1 MKRLSIGVKMK
12 LPSQF
17 IEENPEDI
25 RIYHF
30 VEELVGSFKDYIE
43 KDFLDEDITL
53 VELPFLLRIRFS
65 TEGTQKELVNLFK
78 VSDGYTA
85 KLLRRFE
92 LAGLVERIE
101 DPSNRRRKLVKLT
114 EKGIK
119 RTDKILKYIDFWEET
134 VMDGLD
140 GDEKKVLKNFLLKLV
155 LNTENL

>member
-1 MKRLSIGVKMK
+1 ME

-17 IEENPEDI
+17 NEENVDNI

-30 VEELVGSFKDYIE
+30 VEELVGSFKNYIDR
-43 KDFLDEDITL
+43 DFVDDDISL

-65 TEGTQKELVNLFK
+65 DKGTQKDLVNLFK

-92 LAGLVERIE
+92 LAGLIERIE

-114 EKGIK
+114 DKGIK
-119 RTDKILKYIDFWEET
+119 RTDKILEYIDYWEET
-134 VMDGLD
+134 VMDGMD
-140 GDEKKVLKNFLLKLV
+140 DDERNVMKKALFKLV

>member
-1 MKRLSIGVKMK
+1 MKIFKYIERYSLYKENKLYCFRIGVNME
-12 LPSQF
+12 LPNQF
-17 IEENPEDI
+17 INENPEDI

-30 VEELVGSFKDYIE
+30 VEELVGSFKNYIDE
-43 KDFLDEDITL
+43 EFVDEDISL

-92 LAGLVERIE
+92 LAGIIKRIE

-114 EKGIK
+114 DKGIK
-119 RTDKILKYIDFWEET
+119 RTDKILKYIDYWEDT
-134 VMDGLD
+134 VMDGID
-140 GDEKKVLKNFLLKLV
+140 
-155 LNTENL
+155 

>member
-1 MKRLSIGVKMK
+1 ME

-17 IEENPEDI
+17 NEENVENI

-30 VEELVGSFKDYIE
+30 VEELVASFKDYIDR
-43 KDFLDEDITL
+43 DFVDDDISL

-65 TEGTQKELVNLFK
+65 DKGTQKELVNLFK

-92 LAGLVERIE
+92 LAGLIERIE

-119 RTDKILKYIDFWEET
+119 RTDKILKYIDYWEET
-134 VMDGLD
+134 VMDGMD
-140 GDEKKVLKNFLLKLV
+140 DDERKIMKKALFKLV
-155 LNTENL
+155 LNIENL

>member
-1 MKRLSIGVKMK
+1 MCFRIGVNME
-12 LPSQF
+12 LPNQF
-17 IEENPEDI
+17 INENPEDI

-30 VEELVGSFKDYIE
+30 VEELVASFKNYIDE
-43 KDFLDEDITL
+43 EFVDEDISM

-92 LAGLVERIE
+92 LAGLIQRIE

-114 EKGIK
+114 DKGIK
-119 RTDKILKYIDFWEET
+119 RTDKILKYIDYWEDT
-134 VMDGLD
+134 VMDEI
-140 GDEKKVLKNFLLKLV
+140 DEDERKVLKKALLKLV
-155 LNTENL
+155 LNTQKL

>member
-1 MKRLSIGVKMK
+1 MT

-17 IEENPEDI
+17 KEENAENI

-30 VEELVGSFKDYIE
+30 VEELVGSFRNFIE
-43 KDFLDEDITL
+43 KDFKDDDISL

-65 TEGTQKELVNLFK
+65 NEGTQKELVNLFK

-92 LAGLVERIE
+92 LAGLIERIE

-114 EKGIK
+114 DKGIK
-119 RTDKILKYIDFWEET
+119 KTDKILKYVDYWEE
-134 VMDGLD
+134 VAVEGLD
-140 GDEKKVLKNFLLKLV
+140 EDEKKVLKKALLKTV
-155 LNTENL
+155 LNIEKFYD

>member
-1 MKRLSIGVKMK
+1 ME

-17 IEENPEDI
+17 NEENVENI

-30 VEELVGSFKDYIE
+30 VEELVASFKDYIDR
-43 KDFLDEDITL
+43 DFVDDDISL

-65 TEGTQKELVNLFK
+65 DKGTQKELVNLFK

-92 LAGLVERIE
+92 LAGLIERIE

-119 RTDKILKYIDFWEET
+119 RTDKILKYIDYWEEI
-134 VMDGLD
+134 VMDGMD
-140 GDEKKVLKNFLLKLV
+140 DDERKIMKKALFKLV

>member
-1 MKRLSIGVKMK
+1 MK

-140 GDEKKVLKNFLLKLV
+140 DDEKKVLKNFLLKLV

>member
-1 MKRLSIGVKMK
+1 ME

-17 IEENPEDI
+17 NEENVENI

-30 VEELVGSFKDYIE
+30 VEELVGSFKNYVDR
-43 KDFLDEDITL
+43 DFIDDDITL

-65 TEGTQKELVNLFK
+65 DKGTQKDLVNLFK

-92 LAGLVERIE
+92 LAGLIERIE

-119 RTDKILKYIDFWEET
+119 RTDKILKYIDYWEET
-134 VMDGLD
+134 VMDGMD
-140 GDEKKVLKNFLLKLV
+140 DDERNIMKKALFKLV

>member
-1 MKRLSIGVKMK
+1 MV
-12 LPSQF
+12 LPGQF
-17 IEENPEDI
+17 KEENAENI

-30 VEELVGSFKDYIE
+30 VEELVGSFKNFIE
-43 KDFLDEDITL
+43 NDFEDEDISL

-65 TEGTQKELVNLFK
+65 NEGTQKELVNLFK

-92 LAGLVERIE
+92 LAGLIERIE

-119 RTDKILKYIDFWEET
+119 KTDKILKYVDYWEDVAVE
-134 VMDGLD
+134 VLEE
-140 GDEKKVLKNFLLKLV
+140 DEKKLLKKALLKTV
-155 LNTENL
+155 LNIEKFYD